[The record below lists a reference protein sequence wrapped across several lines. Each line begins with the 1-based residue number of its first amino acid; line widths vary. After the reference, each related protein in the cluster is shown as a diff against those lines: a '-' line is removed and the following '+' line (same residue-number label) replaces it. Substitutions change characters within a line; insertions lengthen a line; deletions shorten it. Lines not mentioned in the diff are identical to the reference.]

1 MKETNGN
8 PMEDLYARYASG
20 RREGRFQGVYMRSRE
35 VVQAIRQEIDMSR
48 PTLARLSGVSEQ
60 WLRVLETTDTPIS
73 AKTIRAILDVYLRH
87 APGDEAAR
95 ISKANGYIDA
105 LWEIAVL
112 ADVRRIADKTER
124 TFRDLYFRQS
134 S

>member
-1 MKETNGN
+1 VKEAKGN

-20 RREGRFQGVYMRSRE
+20 RREGRFQGAYMRSKD

-73 AKTIRAILDVYLRH
+73 RKTIRAILDVYLRH
-87 APGDEAAR
+87 APGDEAER

-112 ADVRRIADKTER
+112 ADVRKVSDKVEKN
-124 TFRDLYFRQS
+124 FRDLYFHKPF
-134 S
+134 